1 MRKMISFAIA
11 CILSCFVFSCARQSP
26 AVLRIATTTSVEN
39 TGLADI
45 LVPEFEKEAGAKVN
59 LVAVGT
65 GQALRIAR
73 EGNADL
79 VFVHDREAEEKF
91 INEGYGTKR
100 SEVMRNYFAL
110 VGPPGLEKEL
120 DGKDVLSILRWVN
133 DNKRIFVSRGD
144 ESGTHVREKKL
155 WELAGT
161 GGSRGQYLEAGSS
174 MIATLRLASEK
185 GGFTLSDTATF
196 LSHQKELN
204 LRSYSGED
212 PSLVNIYSVIP
223 VNPAKAPSANVS
235 LAEKF
240 VKFVTVGKGREI
252 ILGYGRE
259 KYGSP
264 LFLPLQ
270 D

>member
-1 MRKMISFAIA
+1 MISFATA
-11 CILSCFVFSCARQSP
+11 CILSCFLFSCARQAP

-39 TGLADI
+39 TGLADV
-45 LVPEFEKEAGAKVN
+45 LVPEFEREAGVKIS

-91 INEGYGTKR
+91 INDGYGTKR

-120 DGKDVLSILRWVN
+120 DGKDVLSILQWVSG
-133 DNKRIFVSRGD
+133 NKRIFVSRGD

-155 WELAGT
+155 WKLSGADH
-161 GGSRGQYLEAGSS
+161 SQCQYLEAGSS
-174 MIATLRLASEK
+174 MIASLRLASEK

-196 LSHQKELN
+196 LSHKKELD

-212 PSLVNIYSVIP
+212 PLLVNIYSVIP
-223 VNPAKAPSANVS
+223 VNPAKIPSANVS
-235 LAEKF
+235 RAEKF
-240 VKFVTVGKGREI
+240 VEFVTAGRGKEI

-264 LFLPLQ
+264 LFLPLR